1 MILCSIIK
9 SGIETKQVW
18 KIKLWQRENIHKSKY
33 DANAISM
40 TLIRPLDIFTPPC
53 PPSFITR
60 ELQYPPKIRFLNHP
74 RPFNATNRGNEQSRP
89 AIRGEYNY
97 THSLR
102 ADCNP
107 AGNQTRL
114 PYRRTI
120 NSTTAQ
126 CDTCPLSRFVKSPRL
141 I

>member
-1 MILCSIIK
+1 MELKRNKFEKSNFGKEKTSIK
-9 SGIETKQVW
+9 VNTMQMQLAW
-18 KIKLWQRENIHKSKY
+18 LWYNH
-33 DANAISM
+33 
-40 TLIRPLDIFTPPC
+40 IFTPPC